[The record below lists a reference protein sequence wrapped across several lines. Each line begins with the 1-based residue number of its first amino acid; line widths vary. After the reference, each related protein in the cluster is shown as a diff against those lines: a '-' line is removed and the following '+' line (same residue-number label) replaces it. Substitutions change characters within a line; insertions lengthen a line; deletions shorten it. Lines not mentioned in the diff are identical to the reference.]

1 VQSAPD
7 SGPNSAGGHLYRD
20 HRAMVEPGAAKDARD
35 RRGERG
41 RAAPERGAARNLLPE
56 CLRGVSEP
64 DHARKPHRRNHRRK
78 GPDAPPRGHAKR
90 SAGIG
95 HRPNPSPRN
104 RFLRTTGGLTR
115 ADVDPECLYRKL
127 NRVLNKRRPQGLPDR
142 KAGTSSAC
150 ARFVHPGR
158 GHRPG
163 HSATLILVRPGAQSP
178 RPAPVPPP
186 AGASCPPGRALAAVD
201 AGCTGPGGSVP
212 RGRGKRGSRFLIPPK
227 GANPVPGPGRFPGRQ
242 AVGLLFQQPVKR
254 WSAGRSSE
262 RDPFPVP
269 ASRPPPGAR
278 TTPPNAPTP
287 GLGRQTPTAFAQT
300 FAPQR
305 APTLCSPQGFA
316 PALVAQ
322 NAQPRKTPSRS
333 LDHAE

>member
-158 GHRPG
+158 GHRPC
-163 HSATLILVRPGAQSP
+163 HSATLILVQPGSKKPPASA
-178 RPAPVPPP
+178 RPAP
-186 AGASCPPGRALAAVD
+186 GGRFAP
-201 AGCTGPGGSVP
+201 TGPGAGRCRCGLHRSWWQRPTRAGETRVAFP
-212 RGRGKRGSRFLIPPK
+212 DPAQRGKPCPRTGKISRKAGSRIAF
-227 GANPVPGPGRFPGRQ
+227 
-242 AVGLLFQQPVKR
+242 
-254 WSAGRSSE
+254 SA
-262 RDPFPVP
+262 
-269 ASRPPPGAR
+269 A
-278 TTPPNAPTP
+278 
-287 GLGRQTPTAFAQT
+287 
-300 FAPQR
+300 
-305 APTLCSPQGFA
+305 C
-316 PALVAQ
+316 
-322 NAQPRKTPSRS
+322 
-333 LDHAE
+333 